1 MNESLAD
8 LVQAIWKQ
16 GNRMPLPSKQ
26 RPPAAPANSKPTN
39 RAAAPSAWDLADAA
53 RILVFGQSGTGK
65 TTFAGTFPGP
75 TLWLLCSGGNKPGE
89 LRSIDTPENRRKI
102 TPKLVAS
109 SSQMRDYLREAQD
122 YTTTVLDH
130 ASGLA
135 DLILKE
141 ILGLDELPAQKH
153 WGMAKQQDYGQQIQQ
168 CKEIFRS
175 MLNLPGNVVIIAQ
188 ERIFGG
194 RDDGIDP
201 EILRPTVGP
210 ALSPSL
216 CNWLCPAV
224 DYLVQTFKAPRTTT
238 TYQEVAGVSVPIV
251 QREKGA
257 EYRLRTGPSDTFMTK
272 FRLPKEKA
280 LPDSILNPDYD
291 TFLELTRSV

>member
-1 MNESLAD
+1 MEELAD
-8 LVQAIWKQ
+8 VIQALWKQ

-26 RPPAAPANSKPTN
+26 KPPSAAPRNARPVI
-39 RAAAPSAWDLADAA
+39 AAAHSAWDLVETI
-53 RILVFGQSGTGK
+53 RILIFGQSGTGK
-65 TTFAGTFPGP
+65 TTFAGSFPGP
-75 TLWLLCSGGNKPGE
+75 TLWLICSGGNKPGE
-89 LRSIDTPENRRKI
+89 LKSIDTPENRKKI
-102 TPKLVAS
+102 TPRIVQS
-109 SSQMRDYLREAQD
+109 SDQMRDYLREGQD
-122 YTTTVLDH
+122 YTTVVLDH
-130 ASGLA
+130 ASGMA

-141 ILGLDELPAQKH
+141 ILGLDELPAQKS

-168 CKEIFRS
+168 CKEIFRT

-188 ERIFGG
+188 ERVFGG

-224 DYLVQTFKAPRTTT
+224 DYLVQTFKAPRTSTT
-238 TYQEVAGVSVPIV
+238 IQSVAGVDIPVV

-272 FRLPKEKA
+272 FRLPKERV
-280 LPDSILNPDYD
+280 LPEYLLDPDY
-291 TFLELTRSV
+291 TSFLDLTRVG